1 MLCSKCDHELTEEMF
16 LNEVCF
22 NCGAPVSESKRIHE
36 AEQARKA
43 IEAEEQRKALIQHE
57 KELLTVEKQ
66 NRYNNHLL
74 TTGFSFET
82 FHIVKYIGLVSGEI
96 VIGTGYFSNLEASF
110 SDIFGVQS
118 TEYSDKIK
126 KAKTLALDDMIAE
139 STEKGGNAI
148 IGVSYDIIT
157 FNRDMIGVSV
167 NGTSVIVGPAQ

>member
-1 MLCSKCDHELTEEMF
+1 MNLISFF
-16 LNEVCF
+16 LM
-22 NCGAPVSESKRIHE
+22 
-36 AEQARKA
+36 EQKYKSQ
-43 IEAEEQRKALIQHE
+43 IEYAVA
-57 KELLTVEKQ
+57 
-66 NRYNNHLL
+66 N
-74 TTGFSFET
+74 
-82 FHIVKYIGLVSGEI
+82 LVSGEI

-126 KAKTLALDDMIAE
+126 KAKTFALNDMIAE

-167 NGTSVIVGPAQ
+167 NGTSVIVEPEQ